1 MAGRFLGIEI
11 LSREQRI
18 RNVKMA
24 AVVLV
29 GMLLLGAV
37 VVGYIASMEQRGR
50 VQAMATVTDFE
61 VLCRYNVRNLGRRTT
76 FYDHTGYIDCATAEQ
91 VARDNNFPL
100 GRVERA
106 TFANITFKTEGGADV
121 QSHVELHR
129 QRDIEIGSRVEI
141 LYRETTPSDVTE
153 FKNFPLFGK
162 SSIAPYDETA
172 AAQAAARQAVQTAAS
187 DAAATAKAEAR
198 AKRIAEKVAR
208 KEIDPVGLVILIV
221 LLVIGY
227 FLIRRTWRFMRGL
240 LGNSQSAT
248 DARANQHSRATPAA
262 ASPAGAA
269 RLDRIAQRNPRQG
282 FGSR

>member
-1 MAGRFLGIEI
+1 MTGKFLGIEI
-11 LSREQRI
+11 ASREQQKRTAKAI
-18 RNVKMA
+18 LGVIG
-24 AVVLV
+24 

-50 VQAMATVTDFE
+50 VQAMATVTEFE
-61 VLCRYNVRNLGRRTT
+61 VRCRYNVRNLGRRTT

-106 TFANITFKTEGGADV
+106 TFANISFKTEGGGDV
-121 QSHVELHR
+121 QTHVELHH

-141 LYRETTPSDVTE
+141 LYRETTPTDVTE

-172 AAQAAARQAVQTAAS
+172 AAQAAARQAAQTSAK
-187 DAAATAKAEAR
+187 DAAAAAKAEAR
-198 AKRIAEKVAR
+198 AKRIAEKLAR

-227 FLIRRTWRFMRGL
+227 FVIRKLYRF
-240 LGNSQSAT
+240 
-248 DARANQHSRATPAA
+248 ARSLFT
-262 ASPAGAA
+262 AGASAPA
-269 RLDRIAQRNPRQG
+269 RTASRSAPDAGRVPSARVERIVSRNARGSFGQR
-282 FGSR
+282 